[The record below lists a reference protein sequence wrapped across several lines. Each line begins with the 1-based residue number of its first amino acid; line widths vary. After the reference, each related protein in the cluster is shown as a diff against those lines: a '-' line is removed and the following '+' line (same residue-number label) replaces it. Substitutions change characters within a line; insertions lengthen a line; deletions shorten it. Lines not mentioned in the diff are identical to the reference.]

1 MKDSNCCFCD
11 SYPNDGTQYVNTH
24 KYTGLPDKM
33 TVNVDKNFIKMPKI
47 KCPSWIRRP
56 GLGIRGCYLG
66 GPWVIGY

>member
-33 TVNVDKNFIKMPKI
+33 TVNVDKIFYQNAENKMP
-47 KCPSWIRRP
+47 
-56 GLGIRGCYLG
+56 LMDT
-66 GPWVIGY
+66 